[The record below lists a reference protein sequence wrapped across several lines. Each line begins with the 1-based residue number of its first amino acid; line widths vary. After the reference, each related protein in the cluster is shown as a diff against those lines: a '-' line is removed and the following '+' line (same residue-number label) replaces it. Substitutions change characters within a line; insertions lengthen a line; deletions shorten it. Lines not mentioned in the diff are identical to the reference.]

1 MFRKILTIVI
11 FSVFVLCSLPF
22 FLGLAI
28 SHTFFSR
35 SFYTGTFLNTAYA
48 PTINMASK
56 SIADIDPAFQKHFSQ
71 DEISQLLQTH
81 FTKDLLRN
89 TVDKTSSAFSQDIAA
104 VSPDSSKNDKLT
116 FTIDFTPYQE
126 PLMLFI
132 SDMVQQTLDRLP
144 PCAAGAKPEVV
155 GVFPSCSLASWQ
167 TDDFKKKFSDE
178 FKKDYQQKIFANPV
192 GPGETA
198 FVRNL
203 VLDVPRSDVAFALH
217 QFEMMNVYTVLFVLA
232 FISLM
237 LLLWIRNF
245 YTGLTLSSLMLV
257 TASVLGLLLAL
268 ILSRVVSLF
277 PPEAITNPTVSQA
290 TFDLA
295 RDLLSV
301 ILMSFA
307 KVYAVILGIGML
319 CSGAMYY
326 YANRY
331 LKKS

>member
-28 SHTFFSR
+28 SNTFFSR
-35 SFYTGTFLNTAYA
+35 SFYTGTFLNTAYVPA
-48 PTINMASK
+48 INVVSK
-56 SIADIDPAFQKHFSQ
+56 SIIDIDPAFQKHFSQ
-71 DEISQLLQTH
+71 DEVGQLLMTH

-89 TVDKTSSAFSQDIAA
+89 TIDKTSSAFIQDIASA
-104 VSPDSSKNDKLT
+104 SLDSSRNTKLT
-116 FTIDFTPYQE
+116 FTIDFTPHQE
-126 PLMLFI
+126 PLMFFI
-132 SDMVQQTLDRLP
+132 SDMVQRTLDRLP
-144 PCAAGAKPEVV
+144 RCAAGTKPEVI
-155 GVFPSCSLASWQ
+155 GVFPSCSLPSWQ

-178 FKKDYQQKIFANPV
+178 FKKNYQQKIFANPV
-192 GPGETA
+192 GTGETA

-203 VLDVPRSDVAFALH
+203 VLDVPRMDVAFAIQ
-217 QFEMMNVYTVLFVLA
+217 QFKLMNIYTILFVFA

-245 YTGLTLSSLMLV
+245 YTGLTLSSLMLA

-268 ILSRVVSLF
+268 ILSRIVSLF
-277 PPEAITNPTVSQA
+277 PPDAIMDPTVSQA
-290 TFDLA
+290 TYALA

-301 ILMSFA
+301 IFMSFA
-307 KVYAVILGIGML
+307 KVYAVIVGIVML